1 MDSTALQKMLENL
14 FFPVLEMR
22 GIELVELVVSGG
34 QRRKLIRIYVDR
46 PNGITI
52 GECAELS
59 RLLAD
64 VLDTHDPIENMYVL
78 EVSSPGLTRP
88 LKNDRDFQR
97 ALGKLVKLVVDRQGT
112 IIGILQTV
120 TPSHL
125 EVLVDGE
132 SVAIEHVRVQ
142 KANLHFDF

>member
-1 MDSTALQKMLENL
+1 MDPATLQKMLENL

-34 QRRKLIRIYVDR
+34 QRRKLVRIYVDR

-64 VLDTHDPIENMYVL
+64 VLDTHDPVEGTYVL

-97 ALGKLVKLVVDRQGT
+97 ALGKPVKLVVDKQGT
-112 IIGILQTV
+112 IVGILQTV
-120 TPSHL
+120 TQSHL
-125 EVLVDGE
+125 GVLVEGE
-132 SVAIEHVRVQ
+132 SVAIEQTRVQ
-142 KANLHFDF
+142 KANLYFDF